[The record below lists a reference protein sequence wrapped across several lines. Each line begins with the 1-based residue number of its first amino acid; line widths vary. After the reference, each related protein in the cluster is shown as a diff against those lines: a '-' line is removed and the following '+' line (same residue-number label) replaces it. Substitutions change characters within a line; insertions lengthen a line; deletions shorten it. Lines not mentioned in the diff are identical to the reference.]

1 MRIIGGTFKGRK
13 FSPPADNWP
22 TRPTTDFA
30 REGLFNILNN
40 RFDFDSLKVL
50 DLFGGTGAHCY
61 EFISRGCT
69 DVTYVDQNRD
79 CVQFVRKTAT
89 ILDIADRLK
98 IVPMDVFKFVSKN
111 SEQYDYIFAD
121 PPFTLSKARML
132 PEMVFQQGMLR
143 AGGLFVME
151 HGNTLN
157 FEAEKHFVEARTYGT
172 IVFSFFE

>member
-1 MRIIGGTFKGRK
+1 MRIIGGIFKGRK

-50 DLFGGTGAHCY
+50 DLFGGTGSHCY

-69 DVTYVDQNRD
+69 DVTYVDQHRD
-79 CVQFVRKTAT
+79 CVQFVKKTAQT
-89 ILDIADRLK
+89 LDITDRLK
-98 IVPMDVFKFVSKN
+98 IIPMDVFKFVSKN
-111 SEQYDYIFAD
+111 SERYDYIFAD
-121 PPFTLSKARML
+121 PPFHLSKARML
-132 PEMVFQQGMLR
+132 PELIFQQGLLR
-143 AGGLFVME
+143 EGGLFVME
-151 HGNTLN
+151 HGNTFN
-157 FEAEKHFVEARTYGT
+157 FEAQDHFVESRAYGT

>member
-1 MRIIGGTFKGRK
+1 MRIIGGTLKGRK

-50 DLFGGTGAHCY
+50 DLFGGTGSHCY

-69 DVTYVDQNRD
+69 DVTYVDQHRD
-79 CVQFVRKTAT
+79 CVQFVRKTAQS
-89 ILDIADRLK
+89 LGIAERLK
-98 IVPMDVFKFVSKN
+98 IVPMDVFKFLSKN
-111 SEQYDYIFAD
+111 AEQYDYIFAD
-121 PPFTLSKARML
+121 PPFQLSKARGL
-132 PEMVFQQGMLR
+132 PELIFQQGLLR
-143 AGGLFVME
+143 ESGLLVME
-151 HGNTLN
+151 HENVFN
-157 FEAEKHFVEARTYGT
+157 FEGQPHFMEARTYGT